1 MSRSSCSWI
10 HAVIY
15 SICLTKLGFRVMDAL
30 EPSVGMLQLAAKEEL
45 YRTSYN
51 IGISAEPLPLP
62 SDKYDPITI
71 CGWHGNT
78 SSLADALPEMIRV
91 VKPGGYICVVIR
103 MDFVKDGDDYKDT
116 YLRQC
121 VKLAA
126 DDKWEQKQF
135 TRFPSL
141 ITDVEGVKMMF
152 KVC

>member
-1 MSRSSCSWI
+1 MCRNSNPRI
-10 HAVIY
+10 R
-15 SICLTKLGFRVMDAL
+15 LFVM
-30 EPSVGMLQLAAKEEL
+30 EGMLCVVIPTPGFGCLSSQPCLHVAFVMFVDTCCNIQYL
-45 YRTSYN
+45 Y
-51 IGISAEPLPLP
+51 
-62 SDKYDPITI
+62 KYDPITI